1 MRLGFAG
8 LDHHPLNLE
17 IKKATY
23 GKSER
28 RHEDVSNEV
37 KLSHRQH
44 QPLGQELIKEEELL
58 NSILVISSF
67 DFCSILNGEICP
79 LVCLRYW
86 EGVLGASKEAHIWF
100 SFSINGDYW
109 KSSFKPYYELTYLLI

>member
-44 QPLGQELIKEEELL
+44 QALGQELIKEEELL

-67 DFCSILNGEICP
+67 DFCSILNGEPSRLPTILGRRRTGSLIGGAYMVLVLDQRRLLDISP
-79 LVCLRYW
+79 L
-86 EGVLGASKEAHIWF
+86 F
-100 SFSINGDYW
+100 QN
-109 KSSFKPYYELTYLLI
+109 

>member
-23 GKSER
+23 RKSER
-28 RHEDVSNEV
+28 RHEDLSNEV

-44 QPLGQELIKEEELL
+44 QALGQELMKEEELL

-67 DFCSILNGEICP
+67 DFCSILNWEICP

-86 EGVLGASKEAHIWF
+86 KGVLGASKEAHICF

-109 KSSFKPYYELTYLLI
+109 TES